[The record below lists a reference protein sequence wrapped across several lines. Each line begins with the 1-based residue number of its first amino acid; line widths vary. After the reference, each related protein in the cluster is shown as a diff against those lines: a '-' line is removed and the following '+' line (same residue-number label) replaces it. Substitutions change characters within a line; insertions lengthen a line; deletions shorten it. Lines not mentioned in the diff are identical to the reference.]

1 MTRTLIVR
9 PEAEADLAAS
19 KLWYEEQHEGL
30 GARFLGEVDATFR
43 RIESNPLAFSFVR
56 ENYAEHF
63 CDGSPSGCSMFSRRS
78 TSWSLRCCMR
88 LAIRVSGGNARG
100 LPANNRWRGP

>member
-19 KLWYEEQHEGL
+19 KVWYEAQYDGL

-56 ENYAEHF
+56 GKLRRALLHRFPFGVFYVLTVEHIVVVAVLHAAR
-63 CDGSPSGCSMFSRRS
+63 DPRLSGKRQR
-78 TSWSLRCCMR
+78 
-88 LAIRVSGGNARG
+88 AAR
-100 LPANNRWRGP
+100 